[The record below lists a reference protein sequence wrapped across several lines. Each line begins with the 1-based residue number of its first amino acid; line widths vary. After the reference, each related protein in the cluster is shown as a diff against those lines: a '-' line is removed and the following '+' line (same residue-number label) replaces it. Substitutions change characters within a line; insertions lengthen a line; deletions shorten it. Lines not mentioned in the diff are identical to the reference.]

1 MESFPLFF
9 KLKDQPVLIVGGG
22 EIAWHKANM
31 LSRAQPELK
40 VIAPELHHS
49 TEKLIREQNCQYEQ
63 REYQASDLDG
73 VRLVVAATDNAEL
86 NGRIATDAD
95 ARGILV
101 NAVDMPDLGNV
112 IFPSIVDRSPLVIA
126 IGSGGRSP
134 VLVRLLRARIE
145 TLIPAGYG
153 KLSALVGTLRAKAK
167 EVFPNMDIR
176 RRFWDW
182 HLQGHAGQLAMNGKV
197 DEAETILHQ
206 ALDNAQSAV
215 DTAFD
220 KGEVYLVG
228 AGPGDPDLLTF
239 RALRLM
245 QQCDV
250 VLYDRLV
257 SKDILE
263 LVRRE
268 AERIYVGK
276 ELNPYS
282 ITQENINQAL
292 VDQALKGRRVLRLKG
307 GDPFIF
313 GRGGEELEYLAEK
326 DIPFQV
332 VPGITAASGCSSY
345 AGIPLTHR
353 DHCQSVRFITGHRKG
368 GELNLAWK
376 EYVSSSQTL
385 VFYMGLNG
393 LESICEKLQ
402 EYGMDSEMPAALVE
416 KGTSPK
422 QRVFT
427 GNLKTLP
434 SIVREAEAQA
444 PTLIIVGTV
453 VNLRE
458 KLVPPLRSS

>member
-22 EIAWHKANM
+22 KLAWHKANM
-31 LSRAQPELK
+31 LSRAGPRLK
-40 VIAPELHHS
+40 IVALDLHHS
-49 TEKLIREQNCQYEQ
+49 SKRLIDALGCEYEQ
-63 REYQASDLDG
+63 RKYQPSDLEG
-73 VRLVVAATDNAEL
+73 VKLVVAATGDAGL
-86 NGRIATDAD
+86 NGRIAADAS

-101 NAVDMPDLGNV
+101 NAVDMPHLGNV
-112 IFPSIVDRSPLVIA
+112 IFPAIVDRSPMMIA
-126 IGSGGRSP
+126 VGSDGRSP
-134 VLVRLLRARIE
+134 VLARLLRARIE
-145 TLIPAGYG
+145 TLVPAGYG
-153 KLSALVGTLRAKAK
+153 KLSALVGRLGARAK
-167 EVFPNMDIR
+167 EVFPDMDIR

-182 HLQGHAGQLAMNGKV
+182 HLQGHAGQLAMSGQIA
-197 DEAETILHQ
+197 EAESVLTS
-206 ALDNAQSAV
+206 ALSHADAENGFA
-215 DTAFD
+215 

-228 AGPGDPDLLTF
+228 GGPGDPELLTF

-257 SKDILE
+257 AKEILE

-276 ELNPYS
+276 DLNPYS

-292 VDQALKGRRVLRLKG
+292 VDQALAGKRVLRLKG

-313 GRGGEELEYLAEK
+313 GRGGEELEYLAK
-326 DIPFQV
+326 NNISFQV

-376 EYVSSSQTL
+376 EFVSSNQTL

-393 LESICEKLQ
+393 LEDICAKLQ
-402 EYGMDSEMPAALVE
+402 EYGMAEDMPAALIE
-416 KGTSPK
+416 KGTSPR

-434 SIVREAEAQA
+434 SIVRAAGAKA

-458 KLVPPLRSS
+458 KLASS